1 MPALELRNISKSFD
15 GKTAVAGVS
24 FTVEEGEFLT
34 LLGPSG
40 CGKSTILR
48 IVGGFLRPDSGEII
62 LHGENV
68 AGVPANRREVSTV
81 FQGYALFPH
90 LTVRGNVGF
99 SLRMKGTPKRE
110 IEKRVD
116 EILEM
121 TDLDLYGNRKPA
133 ELSGGQQQR
142 VAIARCLISKP
153 RLMLFDEPL
162 GALDLKLRR
171 QMQTELK
178 KIQRSL
184 GLTYVYVTHD
194 QEEALSMSD
203 RIAVMNDGIIEQM
216 GSPEALY
223 SRPATKFSA
232 LFLGETNLFT
242 GIYREKNGGAFFET
256 EGILIPLPENSLGSC
271 RTAEARRENNPSCLF
286 IRPEFIS
293 LSREKG
299 KGPLSGV
306 VEKILFL
313 GQSFRYDIKLASGKE
328 VQVLSEGNS
337 FHPGEEVFLSYDND
351 KISLV

>member
-1 MPALELRNISKSFD
+1 MSVLELRNIYKSFD
-15 GKTAVAGVS
+15 GKAAVANIS

-48 IVGGFLRPDSGEII
+48 MVGGFLAPDSGEII

-68 AGVPANRREVSTV
+68 AGIPANKREVSTV

-90 LTVRGNVGF
+90 LTVGGNVGF
-99 SLRMKGTPKRE
+99 SLRMRGTPKKE
-110 IEKRVD
+110 IERQVD

-121 TDLDLYGNRKPA
+121 TNLSLYKNRKPA

-142 VAIARCLISKP
+142 VAIARCMINKP

-162 GALDLKLRR
+162 GALDLKLRG
-171 QMQTELK
+171 QMQIEMK
-178 KIQRSL
+178 KMQRAL

-203 RIAVMNDGIIEQM
+203 RIAVMNSGIIEQL
-216 GSPEALY
+216 GSPEAVY
-223 SRPATKFSA
+223 SRPETKFSA

-242 GIYREKNGGAFFET
+242 GVYHEKNGSAFFET
-256 EGILIPLPENSLGSC
+256 EGVYIPLPGGAADSC
-271 RTAEARRENNPSCLF
+271 RDKKPSSLF

-299 KGPLSGV
+299 ETLLNGI

-313 GQSFRYDIKLASGKE
+313 GQSFRYDITLGSGKQ
-328 VQVLSEGNS
+328 VQVLSETSG
-337 FHPGEEVFLSYDND
+337 FKPGESVFLSYNND
-351 KISLV
+351 KISLI